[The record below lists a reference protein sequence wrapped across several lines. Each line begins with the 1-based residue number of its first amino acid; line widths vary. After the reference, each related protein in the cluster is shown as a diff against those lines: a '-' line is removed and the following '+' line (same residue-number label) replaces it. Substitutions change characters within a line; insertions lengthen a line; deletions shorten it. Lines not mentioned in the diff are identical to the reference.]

1 MILFLSAAFLNYY
14 NISKKAA
21 DKNKINYYD
30 IDSLGGSIRVTD
42 AGLRFGFSYDE
53 SQNSTVQE
61 YGFVYTN
68 QSIDHTLLT
77 CDNVDNKSIIKFKA
91 NNRKTKGNIT
101 SFNLV
106 LTSVP
111 KSAYDMDITARAYV
125 KVDGMYFYSEPLTR
139 SFNQVANAVL
149 ADEEID
155 QNTKDKLNNL
165 LKKV

>member
-1 MILFLSAAFLNYY
+1 ML
-14 NISKKAA
+14 
-21 DKNKINYYD
+21 
-30 IDSLGGSIRVTD
+30 
-42 AGLRFGFSYDE
+42 
-53 SQNSTVQE
+53 
-61 YGFVYTN
+61 TN
-68 QSIDHTLLT
+68 
-77 CDNVDNKSIIKFKA
+77 
-91 NNRKTKGNIT
+91 
-101 SFNLV
+101 
-106 LTSVP
+106 VP